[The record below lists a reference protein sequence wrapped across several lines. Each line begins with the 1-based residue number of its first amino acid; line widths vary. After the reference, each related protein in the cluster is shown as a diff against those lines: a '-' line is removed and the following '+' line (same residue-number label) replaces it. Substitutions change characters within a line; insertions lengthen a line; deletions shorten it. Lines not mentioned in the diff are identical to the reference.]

1 MAAYPEIESF
11 LDSFG
16 LSFGYLTD
24 GFVTAGITTKGDL
37 VKIANWG
44 ERQILG
50 YFRNHFHEDAKC
62 ESLKAFPAYALYM
75 RLAHESCICGKCED
89 PLPIKRMCGGESL
102 AVLICLILGPKRIT
116 QFASWSMAISP

>member
-89 PLPIKRMCGGESL
+89 PLPIKRMCGVRVVEHVDLPVKSKC
-102 AVLICLILGPKRIT
+102 A
-116 QFASWSMAISP
+116 